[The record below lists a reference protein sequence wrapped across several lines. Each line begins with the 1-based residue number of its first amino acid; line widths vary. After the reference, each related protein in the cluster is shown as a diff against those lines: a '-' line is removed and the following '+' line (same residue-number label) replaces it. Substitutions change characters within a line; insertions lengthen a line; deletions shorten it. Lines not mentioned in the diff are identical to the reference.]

1 MSPDRVEEETHEAI
15 ILIDDEPFTQEC
27 VIEALRGS
35 FPQAAMI
42 GISSVEDLYRPD
54 GMSVSLV
61 LINAKTRPLVCEVL
75 ASEIKVTTRQFP
87 RTPVVLISVQD
98 DDTVICDAIAA
109 GVQGV
114 IPVTASLRIAVAALH
129 LVMAGVTYYPR
140 PVLNH
145 VPLHN
150 GTGANGHADAHDSSP
165 ISSLSP
171 APMTIGGIGSP
182 SDVNH
187 DMGLPAALRING
199 FPVTFTTRE
208 AEVLA
213 ALQRGR
219 SNKWIANHLNL
230 SQNTIKVHIRHIM
243 RKLHA
248 TNRTEA
254 VILSQR
260 FKSDMHQPSESTA
273 HA

>member
-1 MSPDRVEEETHEAI
+1 M
-15 ILIDDEPFTQEC
+15 
-27 VIEALRGS
+27 EALRGS
-35 FPQAAMI
+35 FPQASMI
-42 GISSVEDLYRPD
+42 GISSIEDLYPPD

-61 LINAKTRPLVCEVL
+61 LINAKARPLVGEAL
-75 ASEIKVTTRQFP
+75 AGEIKLITRQFP
-87 RTPVVLISVQD
+87 KTPVVLISIQD
-98 DDTVICDAIAA
+98 DDAAICDAIAA
-109 GVQGV
+109 GAQGV
-114 IPVTASLRIAVAALH
+114 IPVTVSLRIAVAALH
-129 LVMAGVTYYPR
+129 LVIAGGTYYPR
-140 PVLNH
+140 PVLNQ

-150 GTGANGHADAHDSSP
+150 GMEANGHADAHDSSP
-165 ISSLSP
+165 ISSLSSVP
-171 APMTIGGIGSP
+171 LTIGGTGSP
-182 SDVNH
+182 IAANH
-187 DMGLPAALRING
+187 DGGPPMALRTNG
-199 FPVTFTTRE
+199 SPVNFTNRE

-260 FKSDMHQPSESTA
+260 FRSDLHQRSENPV